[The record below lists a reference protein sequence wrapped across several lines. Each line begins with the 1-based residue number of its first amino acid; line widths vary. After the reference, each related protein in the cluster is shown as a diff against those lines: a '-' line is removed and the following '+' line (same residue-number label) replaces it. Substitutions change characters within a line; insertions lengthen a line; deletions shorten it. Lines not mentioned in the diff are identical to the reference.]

1 MASELLRPTVTN
13 RALPPS
19 IQAVASGISSAAS
32 LQPTESID
40 QILESFTS
48 IQKKQPGVD
57 ELVTLLGETTVQAAG
72 HADHPLKYFQEYG
85 TRTEHDDNGIV
96 SMAEVLSSLR
106 KQELHFHQGV
116 DAFLKSGI
124 QEALASL
131 KISPNPNIPRPL
143 SPAALDNLISPE
155 RLKNPDRTKLQSSL
169 QIINEM
175 FSTLKRMQRDIS
187 DLRVGMLRSI
197 RA

>member
-1 MASELLRPTVTN
+1 MASELLRPAVTN
-13 RALPPS
+13 RALPPNM
-19 IQAVASGISSAAS
+19 QAVASDISSAAS
-32 LQPTESID
+32 LQAKESID

-48 IQKKQPGVD
+48 IQEKQPGTD

-85 TRTEHDDNGIV
+85 TRTEPNHNGIV
-96 SMAEVLSSLR
+96 SMAEVLSNLR
-106 KQELHFHQGV
+106 KQELHFQQGV

-131 KISPNPNIPRPL
+131 KISPNPNIPRQPI
-143 SPAALDNLISPE
+143 PAALDDLISPE
-155 RLKNPDRTKLQSSL
+155 KLKNPDRTKLQSSL
-169 QIINEM
+169 QIISEM
-175 FSTLKRMQRDIS
+175 FSTLKIMQRDIS
-187 DLRVGMLRSI
+187 GLRVGMLRSI